1 MKKEIAVSLA
11 DQATIPLHLMYASK
25 DVEMNNGSSKGID
38 NGMNSSV
45 TDLIGM
51 IDSGVADAQ
60 VV

>member
-1 MKKEIAVSLA
+1 MKRAKDVSLA

-25 DVEMNNGSSKGID
+25 DVEMNNGSNKGID

-51 IDSGVADAQ
+51 IDSGAAEAQ